1 MGGSLHNIVN
11 ILNTPK
17 LSTFKGLILLIL
29 PQQKMQNNNNKVQDI
44 NPHQLNQN
52 FQVWDLGTFNF

>member
-11 ILNTPK
+11 ILNTHK